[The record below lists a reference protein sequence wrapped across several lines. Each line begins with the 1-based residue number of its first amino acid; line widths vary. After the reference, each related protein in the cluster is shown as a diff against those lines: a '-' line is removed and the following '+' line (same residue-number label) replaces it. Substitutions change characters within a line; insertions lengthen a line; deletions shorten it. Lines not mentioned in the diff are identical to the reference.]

1 MCVRAADYLHK
12 NDDDGERIMK
22 RLFLA
27 AACILGATSAAAA
40 QAGFNPGTVV
50 SNVYE
55 TLAVYGC
62 GSGFGFS
69 PAGCNY
75 VRPAPGYVGAS
86 EGPRR
91 RIEKGA
97 DNGSSA
103 GPLR

>member
-1 MCVRAADYLHK
+1 MRYRLPSH
-12 NDDDGERIMK
+12 DDDGERIMK

-27 AACILGATSAAAA
+27 AACVLAATSAAAA

-50 SNVYE
+50 SNVYQ

-75 VRPAPGYVGAS
+75 VRPAPGYDRVND
-86 EGPRR
+86 GPRR

-97 DNGSSA
+97 GNGASA
-103 GPLR
+103 VTLR

>member
-1 MCVRAADYLHK
+1 
-12 NDDDGERIMK
+12 MK
-22 RLFLA
+22 KLILA
-27 AACILGATSAAAA
+27 AACVVATTSAAAA

-50 SNVYE
+50 TNVYE

-62 GSGFGFS
+62 RPGFGFS

-75 VRPAPGYVGAS
+75 VRPAPGYDRVS

-97 DNGSSA
+97 DNGTIA
-103 GPLR
+103 GPPR

>member
-1 MCVRAADYLHK
+1 
-12 NDDDGERIMK
+12 MK

-27 AACILGATSAAAA
+27 AACVLAATSAAAA

-69 PAGCNY
+69 PVGCNY
-75 VRPAPGYVGAS
+75 VRPAPGYDRVS
-86 EGPRR
+86 DGPRR
-91 RIEKGA
+91 RIEK
-97 DNGSSA
+97 SA
-103 GPLR
+103 GTGPLR

>member
-1 MCVRAADYLHK
+1 MCERAPDYLHK
-12 NDDDGERIMK
+12 TTAAENGPMK
-22 RLFLA
+22 KLILA
-27 AACILGATSAAAA
+27 AACVLAATSAAAA

-75 VRPAPGYVGAS
+75 VRPAPGYDRAS

>member
-1 MCVRAADYLHK
+1 MIEGPGESLAI
-12 NDDDGERIMK
+12 DDGGERIMK
-22 RLFLA
+22 RLILA
-27 AACILGATSAAAA
+27 ATCVLAATSVAAA

-69 PAGCNY
+69 PVGCNY
-75 VRPAPGYVGAS
+75 VRVARGYDRETAGAH
-86 EGPRR
+86 RR
-91 RIEKGA
+91 LGTA
-97 DNGSSA
+97 AANGTSA

>member
-1 MCVRAADYLHK
+1 
-12 NDDDGERIMK
+12 MK
-22 RLFLA
+22 WLFLA
-27 AACILGATSAAAA
+27 AACVLAATSAAAA

-55 TLAVYGC
+55 TLAVSGC

-69 PAGCNY
+69 PVGCNY
-75 VRPAPGYVGAS
+75 VPAPGHDRVSDGS
-86 EGPRR
+86 HR

-97 DNGSSA
+97 GNGSSG

>member
-1 MCVRAADYLHK
+1 
-12 NDDDGERIMK
+12 MK
-22 RLFLA
+22 KLILA
-27 AACILGATSAAAA
+27 AACVLAATSAAAA

-75 VRPAPGYVGAS
+75 SRPALGYDRIS

-97 DNGSSA
+97 ANGTNA